1 MSKQFENCSQPNQR
15 FFGGTKS
22 KEANRETEPVPK
34 FDSLAVYYHR
44 PVLCVRVVV
53 HHVAHAPPELEER
66 VGEGVGVARPLRVVE
81 QDHRPHFVVLEQE
94 DGTKKCGTMWM
105 EPCGTMGPRGRV
117 DGGSINFNFP
127 QTK

>member
-1 MSKQFENCSQPNQR
+1 MSNQFENCSQPNQR

-22 KEANRETEPVPK
+22 TEANRETEPVPK

-66 VGEGVGVARPLRVVE
+66 VGKGVGVARPLGVVE
-81 QDHRPHFVVLEQE
+81 QDHLALLARLQKERLGVVHSE
-94 DGTKKCGTMWM
+94 
-105 EPCGTMGPRGRV
+105 
-117 DGGSINFNFP
+117 
-127 QTK
+127 